1 MLILICAAVEEQLGI
16 DVSFALDYSSSV
28 SEGEFQEQVAFV
40 EHIKRVWN
48 ISDEDFHLVVY
59 GDSAEKI
66 PFHPNNER
74 FPDWLR
80 NLKTTKWGGS
90 QCRRMDLALTEA
102 ANYFGSDTNENH
114 RLIVL
119 ITAGKQESGKND
131 KEEDQELLVSATEE
145 VHAKHVNVILVPV
158 GLEIDFKEL
167 GLIAKR
173 PQYLFPLSSF
183 NDLRSGTTANDIVSS
198 VNKTV
203 GEYFLFRILL

>member
-1 MLILICAAVEEQLGI
+1 MGI

-40 EHIKRVWN
+40 KHIKRVWN

-66 PFHPNNER
+66 PFHPDNER
-74 FPDWLR
+74 FPGWLR
-80 NLKTTKWGGS
+80 NLKTSKWSES
-90 QCRRMDLALTEA
+90 QCRRMDLALTRA
-102 ANYFGSDTNENH
+102 ANYFSSDTNENH

-119 ITAGKQESGKND
+119 ITAGKQESGKNN
-131 KEEDQELLVSATEE
+131 KEEDQDLLISATEALQ
-145 VHAKHVNVILVPV
+145 AKNVKVILVPV
-158 GLEIDFKEL
+158 GLEADFKEL

-183 NDLRSGTTANDIVSS
+183 DDLGSATGAREIVLRI
-198 VNKTV
+198 NQTV
-203 GEYFLFRILL
+203 GE